1 MDNRIR
7 HAFDQVRAED
17 TLKKDTEKY
26 LEKATHGYG
35 KRGFFAR
42 RLAVSFAGIAMAFV
56 VAAGSYFYAVPAY
69 AITLDAE
76 SSVELRVNRMDRVI
90 SVKGVNDNGRTLANS
105 VKVFLMKYP
114 DALETIMSNA
124 DIRKDLEEKK
134 DISITVVGE
143 NDQKSEEM
151 TDVISSCTYAHH
163 PNITCMCG
171 NREDVEAAQEAG
183 LPLGKYRMFL
193 EWKQY
198 DPAITAEEISSM
210 SMQEIREKLEEIS
223 GNKYP
228 AGAGMNGNGMNGNG
242 MNGAGMN
249 GNGMNGAG
257 MNGNGMNGTGRGNGK
272 MNGMGGSRS
281 HTGE

>member
-35 KRGFFAR
+35 KHSFFVR

-171 NREDVEAAQEAG
+171 NREDVEASRKRDCRSG
-183 LPLGKYRMFL
+183 NTGCS
-193 EWKQY
+193 WNG
-198 DPAITAEEISSM
+198 SSM
-210 SMQEIREKLEEIS
+210 IRRSPQKKSAACPCRRSEKSWKRFPETSILPE
-223 GNKYP
+223 P
-228 AGAGMNGNGMNGNG
+228 A
-242 MNGAGMN
+242 
-249 GNGMNGAG
+249 
-257 MNGNGMNGTGRGNGK
+257 
-272 MNGMGGSRS
+272 
-281 HTGE
+281 